1 MSSPS
6 SSPSWSLKHAKV
18 IELIKDRSPWFSGSG
33 PLIPVIGGGGGGDGK
48 ESQVDGDVFVSC
60 DDAAKLES
68 DEIPVAP
75 ANLLPSSAFAFVF
88 FFPHQSVIGAQ
99 KDGESAACVSLEGCI
114 RVDGLAASPVD
125 ETDDIATGE
134 VLGGA

>member
-6 SSPSWSLKHAKV
+6 SSPSWSLKHASLLNSSKIGRPV
-18 IELIKDRSPWFSGSG
+18 LRFWTTNSCDRRR
-33 PLIPVIGGGGGGDGK
+33 GGGDGK

-99 KDGESAACVSLEGCI
+99 KDGESAACVSLEGGI